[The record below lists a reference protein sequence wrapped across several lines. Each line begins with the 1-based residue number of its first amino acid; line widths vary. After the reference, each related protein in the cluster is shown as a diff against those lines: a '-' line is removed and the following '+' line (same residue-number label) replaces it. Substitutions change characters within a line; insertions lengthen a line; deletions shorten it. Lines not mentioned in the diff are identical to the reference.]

1 MLFVRDVKK
10 SVLVIF
16 LISLITIEVASLK
29 IVPRIE
35 PYSQGSA
42 IAFYQSLKGKNVFV
56 VPLGFKS
63 YAHLFYTDKQPE
75 TAKMQPAIDV
85 LLRGEINKPTYFV
98 SKITK
103 KEEILK
109 SYPLLEV
116 LYQKNGFVFYRRK

>member
-1 MLFVRDVKK
+1 
-10 SVLVIF
+10 
-16 LISLITIEVASLK
+16 
-29 IVPRIE
+29 VPRIE
-35 PYSQGSA
+35 PYSQGPA
-42 IAFYQSLKGKNVFV
+42 IAFYQSLKGKDVFI

-63 YAHLFYTDKQPE
+63 YAHLFYSGKQPE
-75 TAKMQPAIDV
+75 TAKSQPPIDV
-85 LLRGEINKPTYFV
+85 LLRGKIDKPAYFV